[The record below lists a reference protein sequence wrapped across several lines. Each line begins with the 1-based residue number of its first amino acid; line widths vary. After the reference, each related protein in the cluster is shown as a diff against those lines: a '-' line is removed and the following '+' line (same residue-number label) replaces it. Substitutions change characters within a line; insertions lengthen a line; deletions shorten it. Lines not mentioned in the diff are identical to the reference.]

1 MNRRSLS
8 PMHALWATRGRR
20 WILRHPLGRLGLT
33 LVALGTLISVLGLTG
48 SEAAVI
54 HTPPKGTYVQRPG
67 TLTLDWT
74 WEGTEYATYVLFSP
88 IANPNWSD
96 IVSRIDGEGTVVD
109 TKELKTTELVLHF
122 SSTNDA
128 WYELPDGRTIYI
140 TSDGWQRLP
149 TNGRI
154 YWRLC
159 HKSAAH
165 LTCYS
170 ESDYDRNG
178 VRWFAVG
185 SEPPAQPTPPPSAS
199 PPSQPGQVS
208 VRLSKPFGIPSPPR
222 AGQRF
227 QVAATVVRTDA
238 KPVRSGAVACRAR
251 AGTTSV
257 AAKGRIASESARCE
271 MTLPRTAR
279 GKRLQ
284 GTMTVSVA
292 NAEAVTKRFVFRVR

>member
-1 MNRRSLS
+1 MAEPFTS
-8 PMHALWATRGRR
+8 PLTAGSGFRQMVVSTGVSAT
-20 WILRHPLGRLGLT
+20 
-33 LVALGTLISVLGLTG
+33 S
-48 SEAAVI
+48 
-54 HTPPKGTYVQRPG
+54 PP
-67 TLTLDWT
+67 
-74 WEGTEYATYVLFSP
+74 
-88 IANPNWSD
+88 
-96 IVSRIDGEGTVVD
+96 
-109 TKELKTTELVLHF
+109 
-122 SSTNDA
+122 
-128 WYELPDGRTIYI
+128 
-140 TSDGWQRLP
+140 
-149 TNGRI
+149 
-154 YWRLC
+154 
-159 HKSAAH
+159 AH

-208 VRLSKPFGIPSPPR
+208 VRLSKPFGIPSLPR

-227 QVAATVVRTDA
+227 EVAATVVRTDA

-292 NAEAVTKRFVFRVR
+292 NAEAVTKRLRVPSAISLPLDVRSG